1 MAIDT
6 SDFKNGITIVQ
17 DGEVWRIIEFQH
29 VKPGKGGAFVR
40 TKLQQVKSGKTVE
53 KTFRSG
59 EKMEQAILERR
70 PMQFLFVAGDTYTF
84 MDMETFEQTELGSD
98 VIGER
103 SLWLMDGIEVSICWW
118 GEKIMGVDLPNTI
131 DVEVVE
137 TDPGLRGDTA
147 SGGSKPAKIA
157 SGATVTVPLFINE
170 GDRIKVDTRSGE
182 YIERSKS

>member
-1 MAIDT
+1 
-6 SDFKNGITIVQ
+6 
-17 DGEVWRIIEFQH
+17 
-29 VKPGKGGAFVR
+29 
-40 TKLQQVKSGKTVE
+40 
-53 KTFRSG
+53 
-59 EKMEQAILERR
+59 MEQAILERR

>member
-53 KTFRSG
+53 KTFRAG

-84 MDMETFEQTELGSD
+84 MDMETFEQTELGTD
-98 VIGER
+98 VIGDR

-147 SGGSKPAKIA
+147 SGGSKPAKVA

>member
-53 KTFRSG
+53 KTFRAG